1 MTLIELCEPLFQYIC
16 RLNRSARTNGPHGQA
31 EQVRHEL
38 RGLFESIRVNSLSTP
53 GLPDQYQKIRLPLVF
68 AVDYFI
74 RTGPLP
80 FAGQW
85 QPLAVEETPPIYTG
99 EQSFFLE
106 LEKTMGEPARGEQV
120 AAVNERLAVFY
131 TCMGLGFL
139 GQHEDEPKVVHEHKE
154 AIAARIRG
162 MMDPEGVPRIC
173 PEAYESLIAD
183 NLTEPPL
190 RSLTPIGVALLG
202 LILLLFIV
210 NAYLY
215 RAMSNSLTDAVE
227 GVSGWSQKIID
238 NDKVAK

>member
-16 RLNRSARTNGPHGQA
+16 RLNRSARTSGPHGQA

-38 RGLFESIRVNSLSTP
+38 RGLFETIRVNSLSTP

-85 QPLAVEETPPIYTG
+85 QPLAVEETPPIFTG

-106 LEKTMGEPARGEQV
+106 LEKTMREPARGEQV

-139 GQHEDEPKVVHEHKE
+139 GQHEDEPEVVHEQTQ
-154 AIAARIRG
+154 AIAARIKG

-173 PEAYESLIAD
+173 PEAYESLIPD

-190 RSLTPIGVALLG
+190 RSLTPIGVVFLG
-202 LILLLFIV
+202 LIILLFIV

-215 RAMSNSLTDAVE
+215 WSSSELLTKAVDSVIQKSQQITTE
-227 GVSGWSQKIID
+227 VSK
-238 NDKVAK
+238 